1 MSIPTRAVRPTPE
14 HPPVQEIDM
23 RRFTLAALALTALA
37 PLAFADA
44 TGLASDPVPKGAYEI
59 DKLHASLIF
68 RVSHLGFS
76 SFTGR
81 FTRFDATLDFDPRKL
96 ADSRVDVTI
105 DPTSVTADNVPTDF
119 LSMLSGK
126 GWLDAEQHPEIAF
139 RSRRVEVQDANAFRI
154 HGDITINGVTRP
166 CVLDARYNGGYATH
180 PFEPRARI
188 GFSAKGS
195 LRRSEFGVNAGLPA
209 PGTTF
214 GVGDEV
220 EIVLEAE
227 FSGPSYRVAQR

>member
-1 MSIPTRAVRPTPE
+1 LV
-14 HPPVQEIDM
+14 
-23 RRFTLAALALTALA
+23 L
-37 PLAFADA
+37 
-44 TGLASDPVPKGAYEI
+44 GPVPPGAYEI

-81 FTRFDATLDFDPRKL
+81 FTRFDAKLDFDPRKL
-96 ADSRVDVTI
+96 AASRVEVTI

-126 GWLDAEQHPEIAF
+126 GWLDAERHPEIAF
-139 RSRRVEVQDANAFRI
+139 RSRRIEVRDANTFRI
-154 HGDITINGVTRP
+154 HGDITMNGVTRP
-166 CVLDARYNGGYATH
+166 CVLDARYNGGYAAH
-180 PFEPRARI
+180 PMEPRARI

-195 LRRSEFGVNAGLPA
+195 LRRSEFGVSTGIPA
-209 PGTTF
+209 PGSTM
-214 GVGDEV
+214 GVGDDV

-227 FSGPSYRVAQR
+227 FTGPSYRVAQR